1 MRQGL
6 LEQVEARKAEL
17 AQGAAPLQHAEA
29 VDAASQ
35 LCPGVAALSVAAEAL
50 AAEAVSIG
58 ASRPVGLSR
67 LVCMADVSGS
77 MSGTPMHVAIALG
90 VLFGAIVG
98 DQIGAQLD
106 ERDRLLAAQNLQ
118 YSLESTKN
126 GAVTTW
132 QNPNTGNGG
141 TATPTTTVVKSDGT
155 PCREFTT
162 EIEVG
167 GETQQGYG
175 TACRQADGSWKIQ
188 S

>member
-1 MRQGL
+1 MKTKMISAAIISASL
-6 LEQVEARKAEL
+6 LL
-17 AQGAAPLQHAEA
+17 AGCSTVPSKQEQGAAAGAVVGGVLGSALGDGHADKGWA
-29 VDAASQ
+29 
-35 LCPGVAALSVAAEAL
+35 
-50 AAEAVSIG
+50 IG
-58 ASRPVGLSR
+58 AWRPFRCQS
-67 LVCMADVSGS
+67 
-77 MSGTPMHVAIALG
+77 I
-90 VLFGAIVG
+90 G

-141 TATPTTTVVKSDGT
+141 AATPTTTVVKSDGT